1 MNGINFDKPIS
12 KLKEGQFD
20 KEHSQ
25 TATKTVKVIKTKWRV
40 DSSSIGRDCASR
52 QLNNLIGLLGTPD
65 LLDNSEGGFATWK
78 KRTLYKREVVYKFF
92 DRIELWDDN
101 AISKFP
107 FEHYASICGYIK
119 LEIPTERISKILS
132 ISPNIS
138 YDIITNM
145 IKIRGRNLND
155 CIAITTLICML
166 YDGET
171 TLDNIKE
178 YSLVYKYITTLQNG
192 SKNYNPNGEKSFLY
206 RIWKTKRI

>member
-1 MNGINFDKPIS
+1 MNGVNFNKSII
-12 KLKEGQFD
+12 KLKEGEPD
-20 KEHSQ
+20 KETS
-25 TATKTVKVIKTKWRV
+25 KTSRPNVIKTKWIV
-40 DSSSIGRDCASR
+40 NSSSIGRDCASR
-52 QLNNLIGLLGTPD
+52 QLNNLVGLLGLPD
-65 LLDNSEGGFATWK
+65 LLDNNEEGFATWK
-78 KRTLYKREVVYKFF
+78 KKTLYKREVIYKFF
-92 DRIELWDDN
+92 DRIEIWDDK

-107 FEHYASICGYIK
+107 FEHYASVCGYIK
-119 LEIPTERISKILS
+119 LEIPTERISKVLS

-178 YSLVYKYITTLQNG
+178 YNLVYKYITTLQSG
-192 SKNYNPNGEKSFLY
+192 SKNYNSNGEKSFLY
-206 RIWKTKRI
+206 RIWKTKKI